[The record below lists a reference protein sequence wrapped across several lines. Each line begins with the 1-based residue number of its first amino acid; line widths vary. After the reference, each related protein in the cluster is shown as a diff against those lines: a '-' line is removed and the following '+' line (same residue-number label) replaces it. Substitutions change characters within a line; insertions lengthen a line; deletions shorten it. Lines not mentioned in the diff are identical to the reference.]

1 MIEQNRLTFDGH
13 DLSEIITVSR
23 FNKGVRLG
31 RSSNYQT
38 RNRRKGVDRL
48 GFTSEIV
55 RFSTEFMFKDIDNKK
70 ERLAEILN
78 VTEPK
83 PLTNS
88 SEPGIVYYAFPV
100 GDIDSDESSIFGEG
114 VITWEIPDGV
124 SYSSPTYTYTN
135 EGANSTLNK
144 YITVSNPGTEPIEL
158 ELSASFTS
166 DNGFIGLESGDG
178 SVRALFGDL
187 TEVDKIA
194 YEKSEMLFNDHMY
207 VTRGWALNSGVIPP
221 VTPNPRQQGTVSYI
235 LESTNE
241 GYVKPATYGSAV
253 MDWSGPSLTK
263 IVPADSEGRYPINW
277 DSNFRI
283 DFNPDGS
290 MNEPADIGHQ
300 SLSFIDQNNAIILSL
315 VFEDNHPAGRK
326 SDFAIYLRNKRVYDS
341 RNTSSY
347 YNTARPMD
355 GNSMRVEKIGTT
367 IAVEM
372 KTRDSDFTTLKFDF
386 KEVGIQLRK
395 ITWYAAKYHTY
406 PHMTNNLLRAINVTA
421 HNVAKWND
429 IPNKFKNGDVLRYG
443 KTGRNVKCTL
453 NEFNALR
460 MRDIGSSIITAPPGT
475 SMFYLTYSEFSDVP
489 KVTLTGKARYI
500 I

>member
-1 MIEQNRLTFDGH
+1 MVEQNRLTFDGH
-13 DLSEIITVSR
+13 DLSEIITVSK

-135 EGANSTLNK
+135 EGVDSTLND
-144 YITVSNPGTEPIEL
+144 YITVINPGTEPIEL
-158 ELSASFTS
+158 ELTAGFTS
-166 DNGFIGLESGDG
+166 DNGFMGIESEDG
-178 SVRALFGDL
+178 TVRALFGDL
-187 TEVDKIA
+187 TEVDKTA
-194 YEKSEMLFNDHMY
+194 YEKSEMLFDDHLYMN
-207 VTRGWALNSGVIPP
+207 RGWALNVGVVPP
-221 VTPNPRQQGTVSYI
+221 VTPNPIQQGTVTYI
-235 LESTNE
+235 LEGGDE
-241 GYVKPATYGSAV
+241 GYVKPTTYGSAV
-253 MDWSGPSLTK
+253 LDWSGPSLTK
-263 IVPADSEGRYPINW
+263 IIPADSEGRYPVNW
-277 DSNFRI
+277 DTNFRI

-290 MNEPADIGHQ
+290 ANEAADIGHQ
-300 SLSFIDQNNAIILSL
+300 SISFIDQNNDIILSL

-326 SDFAIYLRNKRVYDS
+326 SDFAIYLRDKRVYDS

-347 YNTARPMD
+347 YTTSRPVD
-355 GNSMRVEKIGTT
+355 GNGIRVEKIGTT
-367 IAVEM
+367 ITVEM
-372 KTRDSDFTTLKFDF
+372 KTRDSDFMTLKYDF

-406 PHMTNNLLRAINVTA
+406 PAMRNNLLRAINTTT
-421 HNVAKWND
+421 HNVTKWND
-429 IPNKFKNGDVLRYG
+429 IPNKFKIGDELVYG
-443 KTGRNVKCTL
+443 KVGRNIQCTL

-475 SMFYLTYSEFSDVP
+475 SVFYLTYSEFSDTP
-489 KVTLTGKARYI
+489 TVTLTGKARYI
-500 I
+500 V